1 MVGMLMLSN
10 FKNAGAIP
18 TMAGMLMLSGVGKM
32 NFKKAVLVGAL
43 CGYEKQGAYVYQHP
57 LFLPNRALI
66 MVLSGLFPS
75 RRVEP
80 WRLG

>member
-1 MVGMLMLSN
+1 MVGMLMLSI

-43 CGYEKQGAYVYQHP
+43 QG
-57 LFLPNRALI
+57 
-66 MVLSGLFPS
+66 GLRISAPFIFGLNHGFS
-75 RRVEP
+75 
-80 WRLG
+80 